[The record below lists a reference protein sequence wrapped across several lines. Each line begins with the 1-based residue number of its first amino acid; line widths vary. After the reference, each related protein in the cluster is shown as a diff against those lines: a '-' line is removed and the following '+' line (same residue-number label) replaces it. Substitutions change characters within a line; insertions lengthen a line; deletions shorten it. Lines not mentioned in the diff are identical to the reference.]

1 MILIGQYD
9 SPFVRRVA
17 VTLHTYRILFE
28 RQPYS
33 VFGDIGHVRVHN
45 PLVRVPVLVLDEG
58 EVLID
63 SGAIIDHLD
72 EMVGRAARALIPH
85 EGPLRRRALYITAIA
100 HGCAEKVVQLFFE
113 RYFHDTAS
121 ISRDWESRCIGQI
134 ESSLETLD
142 AICPEKHWIF
152 GERISHADIMIGC
165 MIGHL
170 QLRVP
175 ELWPATKY
183 AKLRAFAAR
192 CELNKA
198 FVAARIGAN
207 ETIPERG

>member
-17 VTLHTYRILFE
+17 VTLNTYRIAFE

-33 VFGDIGHVRVHN
+33 VFGDIGHVRVRN
-45 PLVRVPVLVLDEG
+45 PLVRVPILVLDDG
-58 EVLID
+58 ETLID

-72 EMVGRAARALIPH
+72 EVVGRQTRALIAH
-85 EGPLRRRALYITAIA
+85 EGAERRRVNYLTAMA
-100 HGCAEKVVQLFFE
+100 EGCAEKVVQLFFE
-113 RYFHDTAS
+113 RYFHTAEFVS
-121 ISRDWESRCIGQI
+121 KDWQSRCVGQI
-134 ESSLETLD
+134 ETALEALE
-142 AICPEKHWIF
+142 AAVEPHWF
-152 GERISHADIMIGC
+152 MGDRISHADIMTGC

-175 ELWPATKY
+175 ELWPETKY
-183 AKLRAFAAR
+183 KKLHGLAMR

-198 FVAARIGAN
+198 FAAARISAN
-207 ETIPERG
+207 ETVPDRG